1 MENFEEAQMLFTYKK
16 MFKWFWFNLT
26 KTRRNVPQTDKIVI
40 KFLLALL
47 ADWINWMKIKSLKV
61 DIFASQTTFK
71 MILIFTDKLISKIS
85 NAFLDALVPLG
96 LGLLISFFSCKK
108 NDSSRDRIFVFYEFC
123 SLLVVVVLCF
133 FSIKF
138 SCFMDGGNLWNL
150 GGSLSGLGWEIGH
163 PSPPDNTSPIY
174 FWILNFTFC
183 QHFHINIFHYLRIF
197 IKHKETDYRKR
208 HPHYIPKGTRH
219 CSNVFSLVFLFATI
233 CWYFKT
239 RLKRSNVTIS
249 KQRGFAARSAE
260 TKVKIVE
267 PFFDLNRRPI
277 CELWR

>member
-1 MENFEEAQMLFTYKK
+1 MLFTYKK

-133 FSIKF
+133 FFLSNFHVLWMGVICEILVVASLDLDGKLATHHPQTTHRQYISEYWISHFANISISIFFITCEYLSNTKKLTIGSAIPIIF
-138 SCFMDGGNLWNL
+138 RREQGIAQMC
-150 GGSLSGLGWEIGH
+150 SLS
-163 PSPPDNTSPIY
+163 Y
-174 FWILNFTFC
+174 F
-183 QHFHINIFHYLRIF
+183 YLPRYV
-197 IKHKETDYRKR
+197 D
-208 HPHYIPKGTRH
+208 
-219 CSNVFSLVFLFATI
+219 
-233 CWYFKT
+233 
-239 RLKRSNVTIS
+239 IS
-249 KQRGFAARSAE
+249 KQDWKGQMWRSAN
-260 TKVKIVE
+260 KGGS
-267 PFFDLNRRPI
+267 PPARPRQR
-277 CELWR
+277 WK

>member
-174 FWILNFTFC
+174 FWILNFIFC
-183 QHFHINIFHYLRIF
+183 QHYDTLGYKTWFFAEYW
-197 IKHKETDYRKR
+197 
-208 HPHYIPKGTRH
+208 TRQAGL
-219 CSNVFSLVFLFATI
+219 S
-233 CWYFKT
+233 
-239 RLKRSNVTIS
+239 
-249 KQRGFAARSAE
+249 
-260 TKVKIVE
+260 
-267 PFFDLNRRPI
+267 
-277 CELWR
+277 

>member
-1 MENFEEAQMLFTYKK
+1 
-16 MFKWFWFNLT
+16 
-26 KTRRNVPQTDKIVI
+26 
-40 KFLLALL
+40 
-47 ADWINWMKIKSLKV
+47 
-61 DIFASQTTFK
+61 